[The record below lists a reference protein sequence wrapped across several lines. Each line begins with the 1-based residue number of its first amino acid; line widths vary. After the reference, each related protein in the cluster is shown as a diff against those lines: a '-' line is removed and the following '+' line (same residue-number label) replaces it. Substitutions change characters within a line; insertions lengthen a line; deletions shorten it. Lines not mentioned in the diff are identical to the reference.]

1 MTVVSSLRS
10 SPNSTPAS
18 LVLTTSANSEF
29 NLVVLQTFDYSPS
42 LNGLMGLCGELIDR
56 TRKHSLPTGIERW
69 SFRLIQAC

>member
-18 LVLTTSANSEF
+18 LVPTTSANSEF

-42 LNGLMGLCGELIDR
+42 LNGLCGELIDR